1 MGFGTAAAMA
11 DHHGQCPSA
20 LPVMAVLET
29 AIQASCFLRA
39 GAGMNY
45 GPGYLVFTR
54 VFVVVLTMHTRL
66 RYYLVLKTQPSIA
79 EVNIHL
85 RARTQ
90 DRALIDQAA
99 ELVGANRSQ
108 FMMASALKEAKNILL
123 DQTTLYA
130 DAKTFQKVM
139 DWMDAPATR
148 SETAGMQRL
157 LQAKTPWQ
165 SE

>member
-1 MGFGTAAAMA
+1 M
-11 DHHGQCPSA
+11 
-20 LPVMAVLET
+20 
-29 AIQASCFLRA
+29 
-39 GAGMNY
+39 
-45 GPGYLVFTR
+45 
-54 VFVVVLTMHTRL
+54 
-66 RYYLVLKTQPSIA
+66 KTQPSIA